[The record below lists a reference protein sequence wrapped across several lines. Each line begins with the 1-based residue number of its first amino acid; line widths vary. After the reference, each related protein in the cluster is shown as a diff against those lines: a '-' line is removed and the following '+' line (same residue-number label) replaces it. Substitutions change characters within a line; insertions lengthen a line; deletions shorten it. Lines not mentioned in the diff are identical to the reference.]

1 MKNLTTLGLLLL
13 GGTAAQAQITITA
26 AQYPATAATVKYFQ
40 DATVSSLPTL
50 PLGANQNWDYR
61 NLMVQGAPTTITYN
75 APPMPL
81 PFVGTVRSFGFTTAL
96 GPFSIAA
103 VGHEGFEAAG
113 FDQLGTTLAAQS
125 FPLTSVTGGASD
137 VLSIPAQ
144 STVVNTLKVPL
155 PLTSTT
161 AVRRINR
168 TVTNTGLTIVGS
180 GLNNALFQYVQ
191 HVSTVDSVVGWGSLR
206 LPVAGNASGSV
217 PQPVLLA
224 RRTET
229 VQDSFYLGG
238 GPAPAVLLGALG
250 QTQGTIHR
258 NYSQSFFR
266 QNAAQTLLS
275 LGYANSAFGVPT
287 SGAYSTEADLTLTDL
302 VVSTSAF
309 IAAGAYRNVTI
320 TGTGYATLAGDVTVT
335 GTFVVQADGFLDS
348 NDHIVSGSGAF
359 ALNRRAS
366 ITVTSAAGLTSSG
379 LSGDV
384 QVTGS
389 RTFSPDANYEYGGN
403 SNQATGSGLPGR
415 VLSLTCSVPFIL
427 TFTQPVAIRRLLSIG
442 GATPNFSAGDIT
454 LLSDAD
460 TTAAV
465 NYDAGGPYSGIY
477 TIQRYVN
484 GDLNAA
490 AGYRHFS
497 SPVGGATVN
506 SLAVAGRFVPV
517 VDGGYNASA
526 TPASSTPFPTVFGYD
541 ETRLATATN
550 NLSAFDKGWEAPTAL
565 STPLADGRGYTVHM
579 AGNTRV
585 IFTGTIRASSVSVP
599 LTRGSDPAAG
609 WNFVGNPFA
618 APFDMN
624 SLSGTTNVNDAKYV
638 FETSGPYAGSYRT
651 FLPGSLGN
659 PDIGNPVA
667 PIGQG
672 FFARVNSGA
681 SSATFS
687 MSPLNTLANDLTIFH
702 RNNPNTTLATPRP
715 LLALALA
722 GAAGRDLLTVY
733 QQAGATPGPDSRY
746 DAVKLTNPSGFNLSA
761 VAATGELLAIDARP
775 AFAAGLVI
783 PLRVEVPAAGRYTF
797 AVPTLE
803 QLPTGLVAYLR
814 DAVTGQQIALT
825 AQATPGFTL
834 AAGLSTRFSL
844 AFAPAGALATATG
857 LSPAQVALYPN
868 PAGKA
873 AAVTVSVPVPAGT
886 RAATATL
893 CNALGQVLQTVVLPA
908 TAGQAT
914 GTLSTVALAPGVYVL
929 RLEAGAE
936 RVSKRLVVE

>member
-13 GGTAAQAQITITA
+13 GGTAAQAQITITV
-26 AQYPATAATVKYFQ
+26 AQYPATAATVKHFQ
-40 DATVSSLPTL
+40 DATVGSLPTP
-50 PLGANQNWDYR
+50 PLGTNQNWDYR
-61 NLMVQGAPTTITYN
+61 TLVAQGAPATTTYN
-75 APPMPL
+75 VPPMPL

-96 GPFSIAA
+96 GPFTIAA

-125 FPLTSVTGGASD
+125 FPLTFATGGASD
-137 VLSIPAQ
+137 VLNIPAQ
-144 STVVNTLKVPL
+144 STVVNTLKLPL

-161 AVRRINR
+161 AVRRTNR
-168 TVTNTGLTIVGS
+168 TVTNTRLTIVAYGIS
-180 GLNNALFQYVQ
+180 NALFQYVQ

-217 PQPVLLA
+217 PQPVLLV

-238 GPAPAVLLGALG
+238 APAPAMLLGALG

-275 LGYANSAFGVPT
+275 LDYATNAFGAPT

-302 VVSTSAF
+302 VVSSSSF

-320 TGTGYATLAGDVTVT
+320 TGTGSATLAGDVTVT
-335 GTFVVQADGFLDS
+335 GTFVVQADGLL
-348 NDHIVSGSGAF
+348 NPNGHIVGGSGAF

-379 LSGDV
+379 PSGDV

-415 VLSLTCSVPFIL
+415 VLSLVCSPPITL
-427 TFTQPVAIRRLLSIG
+427 TFTQPVAIRRQLSFG
-442 GATPNFSAGDIT
+442 GVTPNFAAGGIT

-465 NYDAGGPYSGIY
+465 NYDAGSSYPGTY

-484 GDLNAA
+484 GDRNAA

-506 SLAVAGRFVPV
+506 SLAVASRFVPV
-517 VDGGYNASA
+517 VGVGYNASA
-526 TPASSTPFPTVFGYD
+526 TPASFTPFPTVFGYD

-550 NLSAFDKGWEAPTAL
+550 NLIAFDKGWEAPTAL
-565 STPLADGRGYTVHM
+565 SAPLEDGRGYTVHM

-585 IFTGTIRASSVSVP
+585 IFTGTIRAGNVTVP

-618 APFDMN
+618 APFDMS
-624 SLSGTTNVNDAKYV
+624 SLTGTPNVDDAKYV

-651 FLPGSLGN
+651 FLPGGMGN
-659 PDIGNPVA
+659 PNIGNPVA

-672 FFARVNSGA
+672 FFARVNPGA

-687 MSPLNTLANDLTIFH
+687 MSPLYTLVNDLTIFH

-715 LLALALA
+715 LLALA

-746 DAVKLTNPSGFNLSA
+746 DAAKLANPSGFNLSA
-761 VAATGELLAIDARP
+761 VAVTGELLAIDARP

-844 AFAPAGALATATG
+844 AFAPAGALATAAG
-857 LSPAQVALYPN
+857 LSAAQVALYPN

-914 GTLSTVALAPGVYVL
+914 GTLSTAALAPGVYVL